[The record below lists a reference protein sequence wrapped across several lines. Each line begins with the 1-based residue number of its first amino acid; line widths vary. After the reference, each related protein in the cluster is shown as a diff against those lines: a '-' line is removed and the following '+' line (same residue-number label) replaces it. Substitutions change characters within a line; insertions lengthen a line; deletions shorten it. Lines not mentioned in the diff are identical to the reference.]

1 MVARSGGK
9 GGNVAPLTSLRPT
22 GFLQSHRGV
31 AHVDFY
37 DTFEHTIDGK
47 GRLVLPASFRS
58 AFADGGFV
66 TYLGKY
72 AALFTTD
79 EWQKYRRRLEQSGQF
94 TREQLQYLF
103 SFVTPFQPD
112 AQNRIGISQR
122 LRDKVGLDRDVTI
135 VGSGS
140 HAALY
145 AREAW
150 RVLEES
156 IEEPAE
162 DGTSIV
168 DKFSE
173 LEFL

>member
-1 MVARSGGK
+1 M
-9 GGNVAPLTSLRPT
+9 
-22 GFLQSHRGV
+22 
-31 AHVDFY
+31 DFY

-47 GRLVLPASFRS
+47 GRLVLPASYRA
-58 AFADGGFV
+58 AFTNGGFV

-79 EWQKYRRRLEQSGQF
+79 EWQKYPRRLEQSGQF

-103 SFVTPFQPD
+103 SFVTPFTPD
-112 AQNRIGISQR
+112 AQNRIGVSQR
-122 LRDKVGLDRDVTI
+122 LRDKVGLDREVTI
-135 VGSGS
+135 VGSVS

-145 AREAW
+145 PREAW
-150 RVLEES
+150 SALETAIES
-156 IEEPAE
+156 PAD
-162 DGTSIV
+162 DGSSIV

>member
-1 MVARSGGK
+1 M
-9 GGNVAPLTSLRPT
+9 
-22 GFLQSHRGV
+22 
-31 AHVDFY
+31 DFY

-47 GRLVLPASFRS
+47 GRLVLPASYRP
-58 AFADGGFV
+58 AFTGGGFV

-72 AALFTTD
+72 AALFTPD
-79 EWQKYRRRLEQSGQF
+79 EWEKYRRRLEASGQF
-94 TREQLQYLF
+94 DREQLQYLF

-112 AQNRIGISQR
+112 AQNRIGVSQR
-122 LRDKVGLDRDVTI
+122 LRDKVGLERDVTI
-135 VGSGS
+135 VGSVT

-145 AREAW
+145 PREAW
-150 RVLEES
+150 SRVEAA
-156 IEEPAE
+156 IEAPAD

>member
-1 MVARSGGK
+1 
-9 GGNVAPLTSLRPT
+9 
-22 GFLQSHRGV
+22 
-31 AHVDFY
+31 VDFY

-156 IEEPAE
+156 IEESAE

>member
-1 MVARSGGK
+1 M
-9 GGNVAPLTSLRPT
+9 
-22 GFLQSHRGV
+22 
-31 AHVDFY
+31 DFY

-47 GRLVLPASFRS
+47 GRLVLPASYRV
-58 AFADGGFV
+58 AFTNGGFV

-72 AALFTTD
+72 AALFTPD
-79 EWQKYRRRLEQSGQF
+79 EWEKYRRRLEQSGQF

-112 AQNRIGISQR
+112 AQNRIGVSQR
-122 LRDKVGLDRDVTI
+122 LRDKVGLEREVTI
-135 VGSGS
+135 VGSVS

-145 AREAW
+145 SREAW
-150 RVLEES
+150 AEVQAAIES
-156 IEEPAE
+156 PAD
-162 DGTSIV
+162 DGSTIV